1 MFDKFREQFVLR
13 KIREYE
19 KIDGWLSDNEAIGLY
34 RIAHKLPYNAVVVEI
49 GTWKGKSTFCISKG
63 LRSGKIYAIDP
74 FNADAGLDFWSQ
86 KEYAD
91 KKGEEDL
98 LVNFKDTMKRFGV
111 DKKIVAKRGYSTEFH
126 EDFDKIDFLFID
138 GDHSV
143 EGCKTDFDL
152 YSPKIVS
159 GGFIAFHDFYEKRDE
174 LGPTYVIKNFVL
186 KSIDFKFYRQYDTLW
201 IAKKQ

>member
-1 MFDKFREQFVLR
+1 MFDKFREQIVLR
-13 KIREYE
+13 KIYEYA
-19 KIDGWLSDNEAIGLY
+19 KIDGWLSDNEALGLY
-34 RIAHKLPYNAVVVEI
+34 HIARKLPYNAVVVEI
-49 GTWKGKSTFCISKG
+49 GTWKGKSTYCISKG

-74 FNADAGLDFWSQ
+74 FNADAGLDLGSQ

-91 KKGEEDL
+91 KKGVKDL

-111 DKKIVAKRGYSTEFH
+111 DKKIVAKKGYSTEFH

-138 GDHSV
+138 GDHSI
-143 EGCKTDFDL
+143 EGCKTDFNL

-174 LGPTYVIKNFVL
+174 LGPTHVIKKFVL
-186 KSIDFKFYRQYDTLW
+186 KSSAFKFYRQYDTLW
-201 IAKKQ
+201 IAKRQ